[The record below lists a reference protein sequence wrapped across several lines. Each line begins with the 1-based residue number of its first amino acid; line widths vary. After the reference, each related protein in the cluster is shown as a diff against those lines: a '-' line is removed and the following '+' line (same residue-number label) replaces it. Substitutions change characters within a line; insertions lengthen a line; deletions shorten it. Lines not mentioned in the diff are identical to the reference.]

1 MVGRNDP
8 CPCGSG
14 KKYKKCCAEK
24 NESPL
29 ETLIDEE
36 LERIVFGAY
45 EQSTAPADI
54 SEFESHRRHWK
65 SKLDKLMGPDD
76 VEEAVSEYFLFVAR
90 RDLWKRH
97 LLRVLNSPIRDTVR
111 SVLELWKEPIVLFA
125 KVKEEK
131 EGYVVVQEIL
141 GEGTFN
147 LEKKEGMLLE
157 EHSFLFGIVL
167 PDNRDENNDI
177 YVISSLMFI
186 NDWNGSLE
194 KQIVELAESS
204 GFDKSLAFYNE
215 HMTDV
220 YEILLARDSRT
231 VDELIEHDFTPVQQE
246 VIASLDEVLELR
258 SIPNDA
264 RELLRNIV
272 VTYFLKERPN
282 FRKPGVIA
290 AAVFFVAVDLGIM
303 EDEELT
309 NAEIAKLFVVSTSS
323 MMKHADNIREFVI
336 EMYERSR
343 QQVEE

>member
-45 EQSTAPADI
+45 EQATNSEEQF
-54 SEFESHRRHWK
+54 EFENHKQNWNN
-65 SKLDKLMGPDD
+65 KLGKLMEPDD
-76 VEEAVSEYFLFVAR
+76 IEEAVSEYFLFVAR

-97 LLRVLNSPIRDTVR
+97 LLRMLNSPLRSAVR
-111 SVLELWKEPIVLFA
+111 SVLELWKEPIVLFG
-125 KVKEEK
+125 KVKEEQ
-131 EGYVVVQEIL
+131 EEYVVVQEIL
-141 GEGTFN
+141 GEGMFN
-147 LEKKEGMLLE
+147 FEKKQGMVLE
-157 EHSFLFGIVL
+157 ENSVIFGIVL
-167 PDNRDENNDI
+167 PDNRDPENDI

-204 GFDKSLAFYNE
+204 GFDKSSAFYNE

-220 YEILLARDSRT
+220 YEILLTRDSRT

-246 VIASLDEVLELR
+246 VIGILNDVLELR
-258 SIPNDA
+258 NTFQEV

-272 VTYFLKERPN
+272 VTYFLKYYVPN
-282 FRKPGVIA
+282 SISP
-290 AAVFFVAVDLGIM
+290 L
-303 EDEELT
+303 
-309 NAEIAKLFVVSTSS
+309 
-323 MMKHADNIREFVI
+323 
-336 EMYERSR
+336 
-343 QQVEE
+343 

>member
-14 KKYKKCCAEK
+14 KKYKKCCEGK

-36 LERIVFGAY
+36 LERIVLGAY
-45 EQSTAPADI
+45 EQATSSADL
-54 SEFESHRRHWK
+54 SEFESHRRRWK
-65 SKLDKLMGPDD
+65 SKLGKLMGPDD
-76 VEEAVSEYFLFVAR
+76 IEEAVSEYFLFIAR

-97 LLRVLNSPIRDTVR
+97 LLRMLNSPLRSTVR
-111 SVLELWKEPIVLFA
+111 SILELWKDPIILFG
-125 KVKEEK
+125 KVKEEQ
-131 EGYVVVQEIL
+131 EEYVVVQEIL
-141 GEGTFN
+141 GEGTYN
-147 LEKKEGMLLE
+147 LEKKQGMLLE
-157 EHSFLFGIVL
+157 EHSFIFGVVL
-167 PDNRDENNDI
+167 PDNRNQENDI

-186 NDWNGSLE
+186 NDWNGSFE

-204 GFDKSLAFYNE
+204 GFDKSLEFYKE
-215 HMTDV
+215 HMADI

-231 VDELIEHDFTPVQQE
+231 VNELIEHDFTPVQQE
-246 VIASLDEVLELR
+246 VIEILEEVLELR
-258 SIPNDA
+258 NTAQEA
-264 RELLRNIV
+264 RELLKNIV
-272 VTYFLKERPN
+272 VTYFLKEHPN

-309 NAEIAKLFVVSTSS
+309 NAEIAKLFDVSTSS

-336 EMYERSR
+336 EMYERSL
-343 QQVEE
+343 QQAEE

>member
-36 LERIVFGAY
+36 LERILFGAY
-45 EQSTAPADI
+45 EQATSPEEL
-54 SEFESHRRHWK
+54 SEFENHKKSWK
-65 SKLDKLMGPDD
+65 HKLGKLMDPDD
-76 VEEAVSEYFLFVAR
+76 IEEAVSEYFLFVAR

-97 LLRVLNSPIRDTVR
+97 LLRMLNSPLRSTVR
-111 SVLELWKEPIVLFA
+111 SILELWKEPIVLFG
-125 KVKEEK
+125 KVKEEQ

-141 GEGTFN
+141 GEGMFN
-147 LEKKEGMLLE
+147 LEKKQGMVLE
-157 EHSFLFGIVL
+157 ENSFIFGIVL
-167 PDNRDENNDI
+167 PDNRDPENDI

-204 GFDKSLAFYNE
+204 GFDKSIAFYNE

-246 VIASLDEVLELR
+246 VIGILDDVLELR
-258 SIPNDA
+258 STSQEA

-290 AAVFFVAVDLGIM
+290 AAVFFVAVDLEIT
-303 EDEELT
+303 EEELT
-309 NAEIAKLFVVSTSS
+309 NAEIAKLFDVSTSS
-323 MMKHADNIREFVI
+323 MTKHADNIREFVI

-343 QQVEE
+343 QRVEE